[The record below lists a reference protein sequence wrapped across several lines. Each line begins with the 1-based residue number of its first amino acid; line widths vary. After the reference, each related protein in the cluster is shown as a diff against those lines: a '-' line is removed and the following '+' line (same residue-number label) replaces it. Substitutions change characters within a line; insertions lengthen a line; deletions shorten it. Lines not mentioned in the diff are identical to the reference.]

1 MLDWLK
7 YCVLEDQLERMHSSA
22 LAAASASAA
31 AASQE
36 LKRELEEIG
45 REWEVHVHSECGVA
59 GLQS

>member
-1 MLDWLK
+1 VLDWLK

-45 REWEVHVHSECGVA
+45 REWEVHVHPE
-59 GLQS
+59 

>member
-1 MLDWLK
+1 VLDWLK

-31 AASQE
+31 AYAAAASQE

-45 REWEVHVHSECGVA
+45 REWEVHVHPE
-59 GLQS
+59 

>member
-31 AASQE
+31 AAFQE

-45 REWEVHVHSECGVA
+45 REWEVHVHPE
-59 GLQS
+59 